1 MTPIKSFDAHEFRER
16 RSLFYQSYYQQ
27 VQRVVD
33 IKQPFHETVDA
44 GAFTALAVVHFYDRD
59 RENDAHL
66 KNAVDLI
73 NSEEVHDGV
82 ERNIEH
88 QPERLLFQIA
98 AVRAEGEDAERG
110 DTAPVAREGD
120 KADEDDNERDGL
132 ARQALTVRGAEH
144 YKPPRERPHD
154 ACLVERLPVI
164 KRDERVPIDKII
176 GEKDIAEVRDKGEG
190 EKTEGV
196 FIYIARIVV
205 ALGDEEAHDG
215 TGDAPDKVHQERE
228 QFMRVAR
235 PERPRDMVDR
245 HGGDGDE
252 LDGVGIK
259 PAFFHVGHKN
269 LRREKRWLNYMC
281 IV

>member
-16 RSLFYQSYYQQ
+16 RSLFYQSDDEQ

-33 IKQPFHETVDA
+33 IKQPFHETVDT

-66 KNAVDLI
+66 KNTVDLI

-98 AVRAEGEDAERG
+98 AVRAEGKDAERG

-132 ARQALTVRGAEH
+132 ARQALTVRGADYEANAT
-144 YKPPRERPHD
+144 K
-154 ACLVERLPVI
+154 
-164 KRDERVPIDKII
+164 KI
-176 GEKDIAEVRDKGEG
+176 R
-190 EKTEGV
+190 
-196 FIYIARIVV
+196 
-205 ALGDEEAHDG
+205 
-215 TGDAPDKVHQERE
+215 
-228 QFMRVAR
+228 
-235 PERPRDMVDR
+235 
-245 HGGDGDE
+245 
-252 LDGVGIK
+252 
-259 PAFFHVGHKN
+259 
-269 LRREKRWLNYMC
+269 
-281 IV
+281 